1 MRGDEIVSYKTDKYI
16 LKYYDVKD
24 KDLYWQYID
33 NPEIIIKNAEIPII
47 ECYAVLQD
55 HYYNNEIL
63 TIIVSG
69 KENDYII
76 YNIDMNS
83 LEFLSNEDI
92 LNLMGLNSDDMKNI
106 IKNNTIKLVN
116 QIYTGNDL
124 KNAIEYIKN
133 NKNEDNAFFFDWE
146 GRFSFKSKYPNII
159 NGELLEDSYF
169 YNYEGNTN
177 YYYCYYGTNRNYI
190 YEEK

>member
-1 MRGDEIVSYKTDKYI
+1 MSSGDSEKAYSGEYNNASGENLKVISGDYIEDSKKYIDFMRGDEIISYKTDKYI

-92 LNLMGLNSDDMKNI
+92 LNLMGLSSDDMKNI
-106 IKNNTIKLVN
+106 INNTTIKLVN
-116 QIYTGNDL
+116 KIYTGNDL
-124 KNAIEYIKN
+124 KSAIEYI
-133 NKNEDNAFFFDWE
+133 
-146 GRFSFKSKYPNII
+146 
-159 NGELLEDSYF
+159 
-169 YNYEGNTN
+169 
-177 YYYCYYGTNRNYI
+177 
-190 YEEK
+190 